1 VIRTSLIR
9 KAVSLLA
16 CLSAAV
22 LLACCGGSNGSA
34 SNSGNPPPS
43 IQLTSLNPSSIQ
55 AGSPAFALT
64 VNGTNFDSSC
74 QVQWAWDGEVLGTF
88 SNVFVS
94 STQLQ
99 VQINAS
105 DAATIGPVAVIVA
118 CRDGGGYLD
127 FQVTGFPRTE
137 IDEAA
142 NDLVWDPVRQVIYLS
157 VPPTVSGG
165 SGIAVLNPAS
175 GKIVSFV
182 PLANNPDVLA
192 ISDDSQYLYV
202 GLDDSSSVERLILPQ
217 LTEDIEFSINP
228 TGDFPYDIQVAPG
241 GPHTTAVSIGI
252 PDITTPSDGGV
263 TIFDDGQARPTSTP
277 GPIDGGTGTCY
288 CGALQWGS
296 TNLQLYSSNSVTTAF
311 DFYSLAVDSS
321 GVVLGQDYPYVF
333 QSFNGNYFGNIHY
346 LPSTGLIYSDD
357 RTIVNPLTGT
367 VVGNFPLSEGAID
380 INRLVPDSTLDLGAM
395 LSQIDCVADGS
406 SGTCFLL
413 STFRLSDFSFVNS
426 LELSNIKNVYGAI
439 DMIRWGPTGLAFNT
453 DTGQVYLVDI
463 STLLQP
469 ASARAAAALE
479 TSRSHVLVRNHG
491 RVVTTTK
498 RNWHP
503 ISSNRTK

>member
-1 VIRTSLIR
+1 MTSARLVRKTVKLLI
-9 KAVSLLA
+9 
-16 CLSAAV
+16 CLSVTV
-22 LLACCGGSNGSA
+22 LLACCGGSNGPA
-34 SNSGNPPPS
+34 SSSGNPPPS

-165 SGIAVLNPAS
+165 SGIAVLNPVS
-175 GKIVSFV
+175 GKITSFV

-217 LTEDIEFSINP
+217 LTEDIEYSINQ

-241 GPHTTAVSIGI
+241 APHTTAVSIGV
-252 PDITTPSDGGV
+252 PNITTPSAGGV

-277 GPIDGGTGTCY
+277 GTIDGGTGTCY
-288 CGALQWGS
+288 CGSLQWGS
-296 TNLQLYSSNSVTTAF
+296 TLSALYSSNSVTTGF
-311 DFYSLAVDSS
+311 DFYSLTVGSG
-321 GVVLGQDYPYVF
+321 GVVLANDYPNVF
-333 QSFNGNYFGNIHY
+333 NDFDGIYFSNIHY
-346 LPSTGLIYSDD
+346 LSSTGLIYSDD
-357 RTIVNPLTGT
+357 RTIVDPLTGS
-367 VVGNFPLSEGAID
+367 VVGNFALPEGAINL
-380 INRLVPDSTLDLGAM
+380 NRLVPDSTLNLTAM
-395 LSQIDCVADGS
+395 LSQIDCVSDG
-406 SGTCFLL
+406 SGTCFLV
-413 STFRLSDFSFVNS
+413 STFQLPDFSFVNS
-426 LELSNIKNVYGAI
+426 LELSGIKNVYGVI
-439 DMIRWGPTGLAFNT
+439 NMIRWGPSGLAFNT
-453 DTGQVYLVDI
+453 DSGQVYLVDI
-463 STLLQP
+463 SSVLQP
-469 ASARAAAALE
+469 PSTRGAFRRTAQRQGFLQN
-479 TSRSHVLVRNHG
+479 RG
-491 RVVTTTK
+491 RILTTTK
-498 RNWHP
+498 RD
-503 ISSNRTK
+503 SQATASNQTR